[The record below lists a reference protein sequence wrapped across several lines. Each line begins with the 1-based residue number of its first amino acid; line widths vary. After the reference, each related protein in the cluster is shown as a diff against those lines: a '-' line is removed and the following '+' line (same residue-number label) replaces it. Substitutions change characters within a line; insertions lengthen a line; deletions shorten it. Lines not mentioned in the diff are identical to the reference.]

1 MTEPEPVA
9 ITTESSNFGH
19 FRVPQ
24 FKVRVQDV
32 GLPDN
37 LLRDVIQITYKDN
50 LKEIDGFDLTVNNWD
65 ADHLSFKFVGSENAE
80 SLGNGAGR
88 DPLHRLF
95 EPSKTTF
102 EIQMGY
108 MDNLTTMVKGNC
120 TTLEP
125 NFPSS
130 GASTL
135 SGRGLNVLHQLRR
148 KQYTDNYPD
157 KKPSEIAREISQ
169 KNDPETHDR
178 RFPIPIDI
186 DPETLSR
193 EDRIVYI
200 SQRSQ
205 YDIDFLFQLARQ
217 HGYVVVTN
225 ADQSRL
231 YFGPSTGTF
240 PRALRTV
247 TYILKR
253 GATLVDF
260 KPSLNA
266 ANQVCAVTVRGL
278 NRRTGL
284 PFSAKVTL
292 ENSGISINQDLLPI
306 LRECHPREEIVVNE
320 PMPSEAAGRARALA
334 ILTERFKEFVTATG
348 TSIGLPDLRAGMKIK
363 IEEVGS
369 RFSGIYFVT
378 ESTHTINDSG
388 YLTRFTAR
396 REDPGENAETG

>member
-1 MTEPEPVA
+1 MLYPDPVA
-9 ITTESSNFGH
+9 ITTESGRFGH

-24 FKVRVQDV
+24 FKVLVQDV
-32 GLPDN
+32 GLRGN
-37 LLRDVIQITYKDN
+37 VLRDVIQVTYKDN

-65 ADHLSFKFVGSENAE
+65 SDHLLFKFVGSETAE
-80 SLGNGAGR
+80 SLVS

-95 EPSKTTF
+95 DPSNKTF

-186 DPETLSR
+186 DTAALSH

-200 SQRSQ
+200 SQQNQ
-205 YDIDFLFQLARQ
+205 YDIDFLFQLARRQ
-217 HGYVVVTN
+217 GYVVCTN
-225 ADQSRL
+225 ADHSRL
-231 YFGPSTGTF
+231 YFGPSTGAT
-240 PRALRTV
+240 PQPLRAV
-247 TYILKR
+247 TYSLKR
-253 GATLVDF
+253 GATLLDF
-260 KPSLNA
+260 KPTLNA
-266 ANQVCAVTVRGL
+266 ANQVCSVTVSGFNRG
-278 NRRTGL
+278 TGHS
-284 PFSAKVTL
+284 FNAKVTL
-292 ENSGISINQDLLPI
+292 ENSGIEINQDLLPI
-306 LRECHPREEIVVNE
+306 LQACHPREEVVVHE
-320 PMPSEAAGRARALA
+320 PMPNATAGRARALA

-348 TSIGLPDLRAGMKIK
+348 TSIGLPDLRAGMKIQ
-363 IEEVGS
+363 IEEIGS
-369 RFSGIYFVT
+369 RFSGLYFVT

-388 YLTRFTAR
+388 YLTTFTAR
-396 REDPGENAETG
+396 REDPGGSAGTG